1 LKRLLLSGAVTVA
14 LFNATAAFAA
24 ANTAATARLV
34 RVTSP
39 VARGHRA
46 TLVARVAP
54 VLRCSITV
62 YYKNGP
68 AHLKPK
74 PLVGGGLVS
83 WTWVVGKNTTPG
95 RWPIKVACGSS
106 GSFRTHFRVVP

>member
-1 LKRLLLSGAVTVA
+1 LKRLLLSGAVAVA
-14 LFNATAAFAA
+14 LLCATAAFGA
-24 ANTAATARLV
+24 ANTAAMARLV

-54 VLRCSITV
+54 VRRCSIAV

-68 AHLKPK
+68 AHLNPK
-74 PLVGGGLVS
+74 MLVGGGLVS
-83 WTWVVGKNTTPG
+83 WTWVVGRSTPLG

-106 GSFRTHFRVVP
+106 GSFRTHFRVVR